1 MKLRI
6 YNVFKDVKDL
16 TDQQKV
22 FLWFMTMVLRQVG
35 WQETLT
41 IDGFDFRRI
50 VFGSKRGDLLNNVAF
65 PSNLRPYFWTKFIG
79 NERVII
85 GMSDKVFQIVAGTP
99 GPKKEI
105 GVIDTYI
112 EDFTCQKMVI
122 YLMACLNNM
131 DQLVVSDEEGGK
143 YGLLIDKKSR
153 FRRQRNR
160 DKDYNQLDIFSFE
173 QFFE

>member
-1 MKLRI
+1 
-6 YNVFKDVKDL
+6 
-16 TDQQKV
+16 
-22 FLWFMTMVLRQVG
+22 
-35 WQETLT
+35 
-41 IDGFDFRRI
+41 
-50 VFGSKRGDLLNNVAF
+50 
-65 PSNLRPYFWTKFIG
+65 
-79 NERVII
+79 
-85 GMSDKVFQIVAGTP
+85 MSDKVFQIVAGTP